1 MMSLLKKKKKEKKFF
16 WNIFTELSVNKPI
29 SLQKK
34 S

>member
-1 MMSLLKKKKKEKKFF
+1 MMSLLKKKKRKKIF